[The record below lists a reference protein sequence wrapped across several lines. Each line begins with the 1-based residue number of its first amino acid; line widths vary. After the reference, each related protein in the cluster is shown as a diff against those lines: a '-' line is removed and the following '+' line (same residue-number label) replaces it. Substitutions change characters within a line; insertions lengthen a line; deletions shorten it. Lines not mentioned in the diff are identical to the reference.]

1 MSSPKNHEQSEML
14 PPPKRQRTLP
24 GGNLASQRST
34 QSRSVSAPYSHKIK
48 DSSSALSPLRAVN
61 CHSNDDGSIFT
72 NVQEIDGGSSIE
84 AALGVP
90 SRILFR
96 QVGGDCK
103 ENVGGK
109 DNKSLNRR
117 RLRPL
122 LSRQEAEQFLRV
134 TLLAQEIDVL
144 VDLSETVLEKRQFAR
159 RFRRD
164 VLVQGSKAS
173 TRDKDRTWKN
183 PWLTTLGPVLDVL
196 EQRKAHPSNQNQ
208 IMSNPQHNSPGDIL
222 HYIHN
227 ELTRLYHALQ
237 TCGIYELERS
247 AEQNRSLVASLTDI
261 LGYALDTDGQADGR
275 ENGRTSAVRNLAREK
290 ESLAKLQDLLAK
302 RVRSLLVVLCHSNT
316 VSTTESS
323 DASDDG
329 DKMGAQV
336 DSGIHNQ
343 QILFDEQL
351 SSPSR
356 DGDTDNHKTPTDN
369 DDSSILSLEE
379 ILKPL
384 EVVCDE
390 LFDQPDNDTTAT
402 TASKQTENE
411 NDNDHEK
418 SSEVE
423 KAPKDNQQNVH
434 EDTSSGSLLLNP
446 AASASNTTNGEF
458 VLRESMEED
467 PNPMEIV
474 PLEMSQ
480 RTVGAAATILSLA
493 SDPKQDIVDTYENTT
508 TQNNTFSEK
517 NLNHS
522 NKGITGEP
530 EASQRAVGAANT
542 MMALATKTGL
552 ANKPNEVPKNGNSRT
567 FSNSTTNRSD
577 PQTPPHRGDD
587 DDSYIEDPPSDG
599 EMGNNESIKK
609 HEATSN
615 GRVGIFDVVDVLTPA
630 SQS

>member
-1 MSSPKNHEQSEML
+1 MSSPMNQERNEML
-14 PPPKRQRTLP
+14 PPPKRQRTLA
-24 GGNLASQRST
+24 GGNHASQRST
-34 QSRSVSAPYSHKIK
+34 QSRSVSAPCSHQANG
-48 DSSSALSPLRAVN
+48 SSSALSPSRAIN
-61 CHSNDDGSIFT
+61 SPLNDDGPIFT

-103 ENVGGK
+103 ASGNVGG
-109 DNKSLNRR
+109 NKR

-122 LSRQEAEQFLRV
+122 MSRQEAEQFLRL

-164 VLVQGSKAS
+164 VLMQDS
-173 TRDKDRTWKN
+173 TKSTPNKDPPWKN
-183 PWLTTLGPVLDVL
+183 PWLSTLGPILDVL
-196 EQRKAHPSNQNQ
+196 EQRKATPSNQTPTV
-208 IMSNPQHNSPGDIL
+208 SNPQQNSPEDIL

-261 LGYALDTDGQADGR
+261 LGYTVDTDVGP
-275 ENGRTSAVRNLAREK
+275 ENGRTSAVANLANEK
-290 ESLAKLQDLLAK
+290 ESLSKLQDLLAK

-316 VSTTESS
+316 TSTTESN
-323 DASDDG
+323 DASDEG
-329 DKMGAQV
+329 EKMGAQ
-336 DSGIHNQ
+336 GIHNQ

-351 SSPSR
+351 SSRSG
-356 DGDTDNHKTPTDN
+356 DGDTENIKDSTNN
-369 DDSSILSLEE
+369 DDSSILSLGEV
-379 ILKPL
+379 LKPL

-390 LFDQPDNDTTAT
+390 LFGQPTNDTTPT
-402 TASKQTENE
+402 TASKQNETENG
-411 NDNDHEK
+411 DDK
-418 SSEVE
+418 SLEVE
-423 KAPKDNQQNVH
+423 A
-434 EDTSSGSLLLNP
+434 
-446 AASASNTTNGEF
+446 TNGDF
-458 VLRESMEED
+458 AAVDTTEED
-467 PNPMEIV
+467 PDPMAMV

-493 SDPKQDIVDTYENTT
+493 SDPKQDVVDGNENDT
-508 TQNNTFSEK
+508 TQTATFSEK
-517 NLNHS
+517 DLNHS
-522 NKGITGEP
+522 YTRSTGEP

-542 MMALATKTGL
+542 MVALATKP
-552 ANKPNEVPKNGNSRT
+552 KDVPNNGDHRT
-567 FSNSTTNRSD
+567 VSTSTTNRSD
-577 PQTPPHRGDD
+577 PQMPQHRGDD

-599 EMGNNESIKK
+599 EMESKESPKK
-609 HEATSN
+609 DEAAN

>member
-1 MSSPKNHEQSEML
+1 MSSPMNQERNEML

-24 GGNLASQRST
+24 GGNHASQRST
-34 QSRSVSAPYSHKIK
+34 QSRSVSAQSSREANG
-48 DSSSALSPLRAVN
+48 SSSALSSSRAINSPLN
-61 CHSNDDGSIFT
+61 NDGAIFT

-103 ENVGGK
+103 ESESVGG
-109 DNKSLNRR
+109 NKSLNRR

-122 LSRQEAEQFLRV
+122 MSRQEAEQFLRL
-134 TLLAQEIDVL
+134 TLLAQEIDIL

-164 VLVQGSKAS
+164 VLMQDS
-173 TRDKDRTWKN
+173 TKSTPNKDQPWKN
-183 PWLTTLGPVLDVL
+183 PWLSTLGPILDVL
-196 EQRKAHPSNQNQ
+196 EQRKAPPSNLNPT
-208 IMSNPQHNSPGDIL
+208 ISNTQQNSPEDIL

-261 LGYALDTDGQADGR
+261 LGYTVDTDVGT
-275 ENGRTSAVRNLAREK
+275 ENGRTSAVANLAKEK
-290 ESLAKLQDLLAK
+290 ESLSKLQDLLAK

-316 VSTTESS
+316 TSTKESN

-329 DKMGAQV
+329 EKMGAQ
-336 DSGIHNQ
+336 GIHNQ

-351 SSPSR
+351 SSPSG
-356 DGDTDNHKTPTDN
+356 DGDTENTKESKNN

-390 LFDQPDNDTTAT
+390 LFGQPNNDTTPT
-402 TASKQTENE
+402 TASKQNETENG
-411 NDNDHEK
+411 DDK
-418 SSEVE
+418 SLEVE
-423 KAPKDNQQNVH
+423 A
-434 EDTSSGSLLLNP
+434 
-446 AASASNTTNGEF
+446 TNGDFAAVET
-458 VLRESMEED
+458 MGED
-467 PNPMEIV
+467 PDPMAMV

-493 SDPKQDIVDTYENTT
+493 SDPKQDVVDGNENDTIQT
-508 TQNNTFSEK
+508 ATFSET

-522 NKGITGEP
+522 YTRSMGEP

-542 MMALATKTGL
+542 MVALATK
-552 ANKPNEVPKNGNSRT
+552 PNDVRNNGDTRT
-567 FSNSTTNRSD
+567 VSTSTTNRSD
-577 PQTPPHRGDD
+577 PNTPQHRGDD

-599 EMGNNESIKK
+599 ETETNESPKK
-609 HEATSN
+609 DDATSN